1 MSQAHATTTRADRQV
16 LAGDTVP
23 RLAQSKPRRSTLR
36 SMPHLIRVCF
46 GILVI
51 LIIAAISAP
60 LIAPQDPA
68 EQVLMARLQAPAGLN
83 GGSTEHLLGT
93 DQLGRDI
100 FSRAIHG
107 ARVSLGIGLIGMLIG
122 AAIGIAAGIVSGF
135 RRGLVDEVIMFLV
148 DAQLALPFLIMA
160 LIAVAIFGTN
170 LVVRIAVVGFA
181 GWESYARLTRGM
193 VLSAREHQY
202 VLAAQASG
210 VTRSRVMLRHI
221 LPNISAPLIV
231 LATFQ
236 LTSIVL
242 LEASLGFLGIG
253 VQPPTPSWGSM
264 IGEGREYLNTAWW
277 IAVVPGVAIVLT
289 TMTIS
294 LIGDWLLDVLDPTLR
309 SR

>member
-1 MSQAHATTTRADRQV
+1 
-16 LAGDTVP
+16 
-23 RLAQSKPRRSTLR
+23 
-36 SMPHLIRVCF
+36 MPHLIRVCF

-60 LIAPQDPA
+60 LIAPHDPA
-68 EQVLMARLQAPAGLN
+68 KQVLMARLQAPAGLN

-122 AAIGIAAGIVSGF
+122 AAIGITAGMVSGF
-135 RRGLVDEVIMFLV
+135 RRGLVDEVMMFLV

-160 LIAVAIFGTN
+160 LIAIAIFGTN
-170 LVVRIAVVGFA
+170 LVVLIAVVGLA

-210 VTRSRVMLRHI
+210 ATRSRVMLRHI

-242 LEASLGFLGIG
+242 LEASLSFLGIG

-294 LIGDWLLDVLDPTLR
+294 LIGDWLRDVLDPTLR